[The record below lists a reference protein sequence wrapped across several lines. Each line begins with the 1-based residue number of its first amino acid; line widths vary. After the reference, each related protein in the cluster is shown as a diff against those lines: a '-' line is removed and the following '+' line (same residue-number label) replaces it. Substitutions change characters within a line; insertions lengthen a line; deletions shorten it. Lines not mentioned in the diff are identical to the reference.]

1 MVTRKS
7 VRYKVPM
14 NVFYN
19 GAHCPLIDFSRT
31 GAGLNFDKEAPPE
44 GETVELMMVFPHR
57 TGNEG
62 WAVHANVVR
71 VDEEKKFFAVDFVE
85 DQNFKEFVNEF
96 ISYMREER
104 QLRQV

>member
-31 GAGLNFDKEAPPE
+31 GAGLHFDKEAPPE

-62 WAVHANVVR
+62 WAVPANVVR
-71 VDEEKKFFAVDFVE
+71 VDEGKKFFAVDFVE

-96 ISYMREER
+96 MSYMREER